1 LAEWISLMTDWA
13 GRVQRLEAEVSG
25 LRRAMRSRGLIE
37 QAKGRL
43 AERWGVDAERAFAM
57 LSQQSQETN
66 VRVVDVAAE
75 IMGSPVPADADATS
89 VVGPPGG
96 PGAGWIEPLVDVL
109 EEPVIVL
116 SPLWTNETLADFRI
130 DYANP
135 AGVRRWGLSGGSP
148 EGRRLVDTAPELV
161 IDGTVEVLARV
172 FRGEPVGDPGR
183 VRAARIGDRLIAT
196 WSAAPPPADASWIE
210 ELGGLG
216 WGRWSRTSAALE
228 FSLGL
233 YRVLDRDPANGP
245 LSLDQVIALFAPAD
259 RHRARGLVGGA
270 APREVTGGSMV
281 EVSVA
286 RTGRRL
292 RMHVPARQNADA
304 AGDGDVLALFQD
316 VTESRK
322 MSAAVD
328 RLAARQ
334 LHAAVERAQTEHLRC
349 ALFPAPLTRTGL
361 GEMVILARHAAP
373 AEIGRFRGDFYE
385 ICRAR
390 RGLTVIVGDI
400 FGSGIDAAT
409 TMVRIRHAA
418 RALALAEL
426 APAEILRLLNA
437 ELCSDGQPP
446 LASLVVAIL
455 DADGQTMRWA
465 QAGHFSPVMIRRGR
479 ARALRRPRG
488 SVVGLL
494 PDTGYSETSVR
505 LRMDDLVVLYTDGVF
520 QRWEPEWDRP
530 RRLAAECVQAKQE
543 GGAEAV
549 MRRLLRPAGDE
560 ACVVA
565 IEA

>member
-1 LAEWISLMTDWA
+1 
-13 GRVQRLEAEVSG
+13 
-25 LRRAMRSRGLIE
+25 
-37 QAKGRL
+37 
-43 AERWGVDAERAFAM
+43 
-57 LSQQSQETN
+57 
-66 VRVVDVAAE
+66 
-75 IMGSPVPADADATS
+75 
-89 VVGPPGG
+89 
-96 PGAGWIEPLVDVL
+96 
-109 EEPVIVL
+109 
-116 SPLWTNETLADFRI
+116 
-130 DYANP
+130 
-135 AGVRRWGLSGGSP
+135 
-148 EGRRLVDTAPELV
+148 
-161 IDGTVEVLARV
+161 
-172 FRGEPVGDPGR
+172 
-183 VRAARIGDRLIAT
+183 
-196 WSAAPPPADASWIE
+196 
-210 ELGGLG
+210 
-216 WGRWSRTSAALE
+216 
-228 FSLGL
+228 
-233 YRVLDRDPANGP
+233 
-245 LSLDQVIALFAPAD
+245 
-259 RHRARGLVGGA
+259 
-270 APREVTGGSMV
+270 
-281 EVSVA
+281 
-286 RTGRRL
+286 
-292 RMHVPARQNADA
+292 
-304 AGDGDVLALFQD
+304 LFQD

-455 DADGQTMRWA
+455 DADRQTMRWA

-505 LRMDDLVVLYTDGVF
+505 LRM
-520 QRWEPEWDRP
+520 
-530 RRLAAECVQAKQE
+530 
-543 GGAEAV
+543 
-549 MRRLLRPAGDE
+549 
-560 ACVVA
+560 
-565 IEA
+565 